1 MRTLLITLLTILS
14 LTAYSQEYTIEAT
27 YEPYHDSLYFHEV
40 LNNYIRDYNVNI
52 ETMTIRFSILATQ
65 AEGYEIVFR
74 ESDILQFRNA
84 TLVPL
89 PASHYAIRRYI
100 KKQYLEHRP

>member
-40 LNNYIRDYNVNI
+40 LNNYIRDYNDYLKFNI
-52 ETMTIRFSILATQ
+52 
-65 AEGYEIVFR
+65 
-74 ESDILQFRNA
+74 
-84 TLVPL
+84 
-89 PASHYAIRRYI
+89 
-100 KKQYLEHRP
+100 